1 MNEKCTVEG
10 EEKREAGGGG
20 SRTKASQNERDQH
33 VLAHAA
39 FAADVCRI
47 MGRGAKRGEKRM
59 GAIVAVFRSS
69 WVFPPKCIVPFA
81 RI

>member
-1 MNEKCTVEG
+1 MKEKCTVEG

-20 SRTKASQNERDQH
+20 GAEQRSHKNEKDQH

-47 MGRGAKRGEKRM
+47 MGRGAKKRM